1 MAYYA
6 GWLIL
11 GGTLMTYRTARILI
25 LVAIVC
31 LIVGGSAV
39 QAQQKTA
46 KQAESLS
53 KSADSA
59 KKQVS
64 GVVEHLGKMLQ
75 GYNSIIDG
83 SAKNP
88 QSAYKKLAGDLKST
102 EKMLQGAQKSLQ
114 ALNKEAGK
122 FFTDWEKDLGDFSNE
137 DLKQKSMARLE
148 KSKGEYKALGEALGQ
163 AGEAFGPL
171 VQNLNDQ
178 ILFLGRDLSPE
189 AIQDLQGE
197 AEALNTQAK
206 DVTEEVKSLVASADA
221 KPVATD

>member
-1 MAYYA
+1 MPYRTVRILILTVVAC
-6 GWLIL
+6 LIL
-11 GGTLMTYRTARILI
+11 GG
-25 LVAIVC
+25 
-31 LIVGGSAV
+31 SAV
-39 QAQQKTA
+39 LAQSKTA

-53 KSADSA
+53 KAADDA
-59 KKQVS
+59 KKQVR
-64 GVVEHLGKMLQ
+64 GVVEQLGKMLT

-83 SAKNP
+83 SAKNA

-114 ALNKEAGK
+114 AMNKEADK
-122 FFTDWEKDLGDFSNE
+122 FFADWEKDLGEFTNE

-148 KSKGEYKALGEALGQ
+148 TSKSKYAALGESLGQ
-163 AGEAFGPL
+163 AGDAFGPL

-197 AEALNTQAK
+197 AEALNQQATE
-206 DVTEEVKSLVASADA
+206 VTEEVKTLIASADA
-221 KPVATD
+221 KPVEAD

>member
-11 GGTLMTYRTARILI
+11 GGTLMTHRTARILI
-25 LVAIVC
+25 LAAIVC
-31 LIVGGSAV
+31 LIVGGSTI

-53 KSADSA
+53 KSADNA

-83 SAKNP
+83 KAKNP
-88 QSAYKKLAGDLKST
+88 QSAYKKLTGDLKST

-148 KSKGEYKALGEALGQ
+148 KSKGEYEALGKALGQ

-189 AIQDLQGE
+189 AIEDLQGE
-197 AEALNTQAK
+197 AEALNEQAK
-206 DVTEEVKSLVASADA
+206 DVTEGVKTLVASADA
-221 KPVATD
+221 KPAATD